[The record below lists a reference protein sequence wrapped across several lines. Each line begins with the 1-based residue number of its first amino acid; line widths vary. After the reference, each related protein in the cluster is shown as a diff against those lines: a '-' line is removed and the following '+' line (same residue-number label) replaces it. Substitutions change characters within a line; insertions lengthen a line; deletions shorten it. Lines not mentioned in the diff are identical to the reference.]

1 MNLGVLT
8 LFLVLT
14 GWDEEIC
21 CFVITPVAF
30 DEEDVALDDDDDA
43 ASAEDAPTL
52 AVDDATLAEDV
63 FAFDLTACSW
73 GDAQFHRNQSK
84 REFFLKRCG
93 AIKFFIHDLGQRIF

>member
-1 MNLGVLT
+1 M
-8 LFLVLT
+8 VLT

-63 FAFDLTACSW
+63 FAFDLMD
-73 GDAQFHRNQSK
+73 GDRIWLLVVEEMLNFTVINRKEN
-84 REFFLKRCG
+84 FF
-93 AIKFFIHDLGQRIF
+93 